1 MFLFYGSAMHE
12 MAIAASLIDIVKE
25 EMAKHGASKLLMVR
39 VCYGK
44 LTNVVPDALA
54 FAFEVQTKETPL
66 DGAELELKE
75 LPITVTC
82 GECSTEFSTEGTD
95 LFYMPCPSCENLLG
109 HAVITGKDLYLDHLE
124 AE

>member
-1 MFLFYGSAMHE
+1 
-12 MAIAASLIDIVKE
+12 MAIAASLIDIVKD

-44 LTNVVPDALA
+44 LTNVVPDALS
-54 FAFEVQTKETPL
+54 FAFEVQTKQTPL

-75 LPITVTC
+75 IPVSVTC
-82 GECSTEFSTEGTD
+82 GDCSKEFSPEGTD
-95 LFYMPCPSCENLLG
+95 LFCMPCPECDNLFG
-109 HAVITGKDLYLDHLE
+109 HAVITGKELYVDHLE